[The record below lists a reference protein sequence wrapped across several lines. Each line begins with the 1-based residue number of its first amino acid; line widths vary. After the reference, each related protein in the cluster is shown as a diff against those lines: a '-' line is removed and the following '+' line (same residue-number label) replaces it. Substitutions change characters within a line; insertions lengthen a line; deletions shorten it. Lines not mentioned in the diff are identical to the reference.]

1 MSGFRDFWV
10 RAALLLSL
18 LIPIYFLFAAL
29 GTRFGMFD
37 WTFGLL
43 TMTEQW
49 GERILLAGAALALV
63 GLLLAFLVAP
73 PRGRGLALI
82 SLLIPAV
89 GIGYGLYLR
98 QQAAELPAIHDVSTD
113 LIDPPSFSDAVAQ
126 ARADVIGSNSLDL
139 LGKRSEDGRAFIE
152 LQREGYPDIDSVPTG
167 LTQAQAFQV
176 TLALAREQKW
186 TLGEVDAPRGA
197 IEATARSFWF
207 GFTDDIAIRIRS
219 DGSGARVDMRSVS
232 RVGRVDTGAN
242 AARIRPFMRELR
254 LRLEEAGG

>member
-1 MSGFRDFWV
+1 MSGLRDFWV

-18 LIPIYFLFAAL
+18 LIPVYFLFAAL

-43 TMTEQW
+43 TMTQQW
-49 GERILLAGAALALV
+49 GERILLGGAVFALA
-63 GLLLAFLVAP
+63 GLLLACLVTP
-73 PRGRGLALI
+73 RRGRGLALI
-82 SLLIPAV
+82 ALLVPLG

-98 QQAAELPAIHDVSTD
+98 HEAAELPAIHDVSTD
-113 LIDPPSFSDAVAQ
+113 LIDPPSFSDAVAR

-139 LGKRSEDGRAFIE
+139 LGKRSAEGRAFIE
-152 LQREGYPDIDSVPTG
+152 LQREGYPDIDSVATG

-176 TLALAREQKW
+176 ALALAREQKW
-186 TLGEVDAPRGA
+186 TLGDVDAARGT

-207 GFTDDIAIRIRS
+207 GFIDDVVIRVRS

-232 RVGRVDTGAN
+232 RVGRVDLGAN
-242 AARIRPFMRELR
+242 AARIRPFLRELR